1 VKLLLDTHT
10 FLWWITDSDRLSRKA
25 RSLISSGT
33 NEIFFSAV
41 SAWEIAVKAEL
52 GRVTLPSDP
61 ETFVPQQIT
70 QNAFQVLPLQLR
82 HALRVFSLPSVHRDP
97 FDRMLVAQA
106 EAERMPLL
114 TGDSHFHS
122 YPIKVIW

>member
-1 VKLLLDTHT
+1 MKLLLDTHT
-10 FLWWITDSDRLSRKA
+10 FLWWISDSDRLSRKA
-25 RSLISSGT
+25 RSLISSGA

-52 GRVTLPSDP
+52 GRITLPSDP
-61 ETFVPQQIT
+61 EKFVPQHIT
-70 QNAFQVLPLQLR
+70 QNAFQVLPVQLR

-106 EAERMPLL
+106 EAEKMPLL
-114 TGDSHFHS
+114 TGDSRFHGYS
-122 YPIKVIW
+122 IKVIW